1 MCGKMAE
8 ELLSLKWNNH
18 QAHFVDI
25 LTFLREQEIFVDATL
40 ACGGKLYAAHKF
52 VLSTC
57 SDYFKQMFTKNPS
70 KHPIVFMKDVTSRD
84 LEALLDFMY
93 NGEVNVPQSSL
104 GSLIKTA
111 EGLQIKGLAVPDD
124 PPAPKRDR
132 DRDREKRESRTQLDH
147 HSPPAKRPRP
157 RERSPPQSSP
167 SQPQVNQPIS
177 SHPPS
182 ATQLS
187 RSRSPQPPASSGS
200 SQVGMPPVEATLDE
214 DSRTSIQSGLS
225 GLSEQNT
232 STTPSLSAKPGGGN
246 CQQQQQ
252 QQQQQQANAGDSA
265 AAQADALQH
274 SQSGEEPSPGPSGLH
289 KHHQS
294 KEEPEFEIKQEDV
307 VDLGEDDEGD
317 WGVEGDGGGGESSM
331 GTENPP
337 NFPEVMLPHSDG
349 TMPATG
355 DPAMWRIVS
364 RAAGEPRRRYP
375 CDYCGKLFR
384 RQYDATQHER
394 LHTGDLPYSCSLCN
408 KKFINKSHYN
418 YHVTR
423 SLEHRTNK
431 AGGRS
436 RSRPSSVGVPA
447 AATSAAAEAAPAD
460 SAPVTTTDTAPASA
474 SSSTPASTSSSTT
487 AAPAATSGLVSTVT
501 SAYDPDTPLAPAV
514 TSASTSGL
522 EGLDPATTPAD
533 GTAPDPTAE
542 DSKESKGWPGLS
554 KHHHPGEAP
563 ILGLARVPLH
573 CAPALNPQVASLTT
587 DAELRPFSCL
597 FCNSRFKTKQ
607 HLVQHQRLHTGE
619 KPYACSRCPARFTQM
634 TPLKRHMAKAH
645 LEIGPVPRLPY
656 PPPPPPSSSAYALA
670 GQHHVEHTNSPP
682 LNSHSPA
689 HKY

>member
-132 DRDREKRESRTQLDH
+132 DREREKRENRTQLDH

-167 SQPQVNQPIS
+167 SQSQATQPS
-177 SHPPS
+177 SHPPA

-187 RSRSPQPPASSGS
+187 RSRSPQPPNTSGS

-225 GLSEQNT
+225 GLSEQNA

-252 QQQQQQANAGDSA
+252 QQQQQANAGDGATS
-265 AAQADALQH
+265 QVDALAH
-274 SQSGEEPSPGPSGLH
+274 GHSGEEPSPGPSGLH
-289 KHHQS
+289 KQQQS

-317 WGVEGDGGGGESSM
+317 WGVEGDGGGGESSL

-355 DPAMWRIVS
+355 DPAMAGGARQLTPQALGQYAYLSVCGEEGR
-364 RAAGEPRRRYP
+364 RA
-375 CDYCGKLFR
+375 DYCTRTWTRGQEEVGSPIPLVAMAMEQPRGGAEEWMCPLCFKLVANEQRFKR
-384 RQYDATQHER
+384 HLDYHRQ
-394 LHTGDLPYSCSLCN
+394 
-408 KKFINKSHYN
+408 
-418 YHVTR
+418 
-423 SLEHRTNK
+423 
-431 AGGRS
+431 
-436 RSRPSSVGVPA
+436 
-447 AATSAAAEAAPAD
+447 
-460 SAPVTTTDTAPASA
+460 AS
-474 SSSTPASTSSSTT
+474 
-487 AAPAATSGLVSTVT
+487 
-501 SAYDPDTPLAPAV
+501 
-514 TSASTSGL
+514 
-522 EGLDPATTPAD
+522 
-533 GTAPDPTAE
+533 
-542 DSKESKGWPGLS
+542 
-554 KHHHPGEAP
+554 
-563 ILGLARVPLH
+563 
-573 CAPALNPQVASLTT
+573 NPQH
-587 DAELRPFSCL
+587 PCGQ
-597 FCNSRFKTKQ
+597 CGKRFTFAADLQK
-607 HLVQHQRLHTGE
+607 HIRVHTGE
-619 KPYACSRCPARFTQM
+619 KPFKCSRCPFRTGDRSHLARHVR
-634 TPLKRHMAKAH
+634 TPH
-645 LEIGPVPRLPY
+645 
-656 PPPPPPSSSAYALA
+656 PPEQLSLTTSSRDSAA
-670 GQHHVEHTNSPP
+670 
-682 LNSHSPA
+682 
-689 HKY
+689 

>member
-1 MCGKMAE
+1 MLQLLPDRGCGKMAE

-132 DRDREKRESRTQLDH
+132 DREREKRENRTQLDH

-167 SQPQVNQPIS
+167 SQSQATQPS
-177 SHPPS
+177 SHPPA

-187 RSRSPQPPASSGS
+187 RSRSPQPPNTSGS

-225 GLSEQNT
+225 GLSEQNA

-252 QQQQQQANAGDSA
+252 QQQQQANAGDGATS
-265 AAQADALQH
+265 QVDALAH
-274 SQSGEEPSPGPSGLH
+274 GHSGEEPSPGPSGLH
-289 KHHQS
+289 KQQQS

-317 WGVEGDGGGGESSM
+317 WGVEGDGGGGESSL

-364 RAAGEPRRRYP
+364 GAAGEPRRRYP

-394 LHTGDLPYSCSLCN
+394 LHTGNLPYSCSLCN

-423 SLEHRTNK
+423 SLEHRNK
-431 AGGRS
+431 TGGRT
-436 RSRPSSVGVPA
+436 RGRPSSSDAPA
-447 AATSAAAEAAPAD
+447 AATPAAAAAPAPAAASD
-460 SAPVTTTDTAPASA
+460 ASLAPPSSS
-474 SSSTPASTSSSTT
+474 SSSTPAPPPAPTTSST
-487 AAPAATSGLVSTVT
+487 
-501 SAYDPDTPLAPAV
+501 DTPTLSRTA
-514 TSASTSGL
+514 TSASTSGS
-522 EGLDPATTPAD
+522 DPAATPAP
-533 GTAPDPTAE
+533 GPTQ
-542 DSKESKGWPGLS
+542 DSASDESKAREDRP
-554 KHHHPGEAP
+554 
-563 ILGLARVPLH
+563 RVPPNYV
-573 CAPALNPQVASLTT
+573 CVICNKF
-587 DAELRPFSCL
+587 FS
-597 FCNSRFKTKQ
+597 SRS
-607 HLVQHQRLHTGE
+607 HYV
-619 KPYACSRCPARFTQM
+619 Y
-634 TPLKRHMAKAH
+634 HMIH
-645 LEIGPVPRLPY
+645 SVG
-656 PPPPPPSSSAYALA
+656 
-670 GQHHVEHTNSPP
+670 HHTN
-682 LNSHSPA
+682 LR
-689 HKY
+689 KYNI

>member
-132 DRDREKRESRTQLDH
+132 DREREKRENRTQLDH

-167 SQPQVNQPIS
+167 SQSQATQPS
-177 SHPPS
+177 SHPPA

-187 RSRSPQPPASSGS
+187 RSRSPQPPNTSGS

-225 GLSEQNT
+225 GLSEQNA

-252 QQQQQQANAGDSA
+252 QQQQQANAGDGATS
-265 AAQADALQH
+265 QVDALAH
-274 SQSGEEPSPGPSGLH
+274 GHSGEEPSPGPSGLH
-289 KHHQS
+289 KQQQS

-317 WGVEGDGGGGESSM
+317 WGVEGDGGGGESSL

-355 DPAMWRIVS
+355 DPAMAGVVRLDAGREVKGSGITPVYYLDGMEVLS
-364 RAAGEPRRRYP
+364 CPLCGRVLHNRGRFRSHLEYCRRASNPQFTCQTCHKSFAYRKDLE
-375 CDYCGKLFR
+375 K
-384 RQYDATQHER
+384 HER
-394 LHTGDLPYSCSLCN
+394 T
-408 KKFINKSHYN
+408 
-418 YHVTR
+418 
-423 SLEHRTNK
+423 
-431 AGGRS
+431 
-436 RSRPSSVGVPA
+436 
-447 AATSAAAEAAPAD
+447 
-460 SAPVTTTDTAPASA
+460 
-474 SSSTPASTSSSTT
+474 
-487 AAPAATSGLVSTVT
+487 
-501 SAYDPDTPLAPAV
+501 
-514 TSASTSGL
+514 
-522 EGLDPATTPAD
+522 
-533 GTAPDPTAE
+533 
-542 DSKESKGWPGLS
+542 
-554 KHHHPGEAP
+554 
-563 ILGLARVPLH
+563 
-573 CAPALNPQVASLTT
+573 
-587 DAELRPFSCL
+587 
-597 FCNSRFKTKQ
+597 
-607 HLVQHQRLHTGE
+607 HTGE
-619 KPYACSRCPARFTQM
+619 RPYTCHYCPFRFADRSS
-634 TPLKRHMAKAH
+634 LVKHRRRHH
-645 LEIGPVPRLPY
+645 PS
-656 PPPPPPSSSAYALA
+656 PPPPP
-670 GQHHVEHTNSPP
+670 
-682 LNSHSPA
+682 
-689 HKY
+689 

>member
-1 MCGKMAE
+1 MLQLLPDRGLVGCGKMAE

-132 DRDREKRESRTQLDH
+132 DREREKRENRTQLDH

-167 SQPQVNQPIS
+167 SQSQATQPS
-177 SHPPS
+177 SHPPA

-187 RSRSPQPPASSGS
+187 RSRSPQPPNTSGS

-225 GLSEQNT
+225 GLSEQNA

-252 QQQQQQANAGDSA
+252 QQQQQANAGDGATS
-265 AAQADALQH
+265 QVDALAH
-274 SQSGEEPSPGPSGLH
+274 GHSGEEPSPGPSGLH
-289 KHHQS
+289 KQQQS

-317 WGVEGDGGGGESSM
+317 WGVEGDGGGGESSL

-355 DPAMWRIVS
+355 DPAMG
-364 RAAGEPRRRYP
+364 RAGPDAALMGVEGGRTYQRGSYDIRRP
-375 CDYCGKLFR
+375 HQCSVCGKRFLN
-384 RQYDATQHER
+384 T
-394 LHTGDLPYSCSLCN
+394 
-408 KKFINKSHYN
+408 SH
-418 YHVTR
+418 
-423 SLEHRTNK
+423 
-431 AGGRS
+431 
-436 RSRPSSVGVPA
+436 
-447 AATSAAAEAAPAD
+447 
-460 SAPVTTTDTAPASA
+460 
-474 SSSTPASTSSSTT
+474 
-487 AAPAATSGLVSTVT
+487 
-501 SAYDPDTPLAPAV
+501 
-514 TSASTSGL
+514 
-522 EGLDPATTPAD
+522 
-533 GTAPDPTAE
+533 
-542 DSKESKGWPGLS
+542 
-554 KHHHPGEAP
+554 
-563 ILGLARVPLH
+563 
-573 CAPALNPQVASLTT
+573 
-587 DAELRPFSCL
+587 LRD
-597 FCNSRFKTKQ
+597 
-607 HLVQHQRLHTGE
+607 HLRLHTGE
-619 KPYACSRCPARFTQM
+619 RPFSCRNCGRSFVQRQHLRQHERAAKCTTPVCLTCNQRFANREALTLHMRLHLLPPSPSTPPIM
-634 TPLKRHMAKAH
+634 TPTTFPH
-645 LEIGPVPRLPY
+645 P
-656 PPPPPPSSSAYALA
+656 
-670 GQHHVEHTNSPP
+670 Q
-682 LNSHSPA
+682 
-689 HKY
+689 